1 MGERIMAALGGN
13 EISARLTHS
22 NLRERLIVGPLL
34 VPAEQLRSDQASID
48 IRLGFEFA
56 LVSPSV
62 RGSIDE
68 FSDEKL
74 SRLSTDL
81 YRKEY
86 VPLGGSLIIHPHQ
99 FILAATLEYIR
110 LPFDLMSYVIGRS
123 TWGRLGLIVATAVGI
138 QPGFAGTLTLELRNL
153 GETPL
158 TLYPGQAIGQLF
170 FHTVERG
177 PLPPDAS
184 GSGQYGGVID
194 LLPGRISSQI
204 TRIKIA
210 TLKAKNAVP

>member
-1 MGERIMAALGGN
+1 MAALGGS
-13 EISARLTHS
+13 EISARLEHPD
-22 NLRERLIVGPLL
+22 LMDRLIVSPLL
-34 VPAEQLRSDQASID
+34 VPGEQLRSDQASID

-62 RGSIDE
+62 SGSIDE
-68 FSDEKL
+68 FSSDTL
-74 SRLSTDL
+74 SRLSSDL

-86 VPLGGSLIIHPHQ
+86 VPLGGSLVIHPHQ

-110 LPFDLMSYVIGRS
+110 LPADLMSYVIGRS

-158 TLYPGQAIGQLF
+158 TLYPGQTIGQLF
-170 FHTVERG
+170 FHDVQFGKTF
-177 PLPPDAS
+177 LPA
-184 GSGQYGGVID
+184 GAGVGQYGGTID
-194 LLPGRISSQI
+194 LLPRRISSDI
-204 TRIKIA
+204 THEKITA
-210 TLKAKNAVP
+210 LKKRYTSS

>member
-1 MGERIMAALGGN
+1 MAALSGN
-13 EISARLTHS
+13 EIYKRLKHPS
-22 NLRERLIVGPLL
+22 LVYRLIVSPLL
-34 VPAEQLRSDQASID
+34 VPKEQLRNDQASID

-62 RGSIDE
+62 SGSIDE
-68 FSDEKL
+68 FSDNKL
-74 SRLSTDL
+74 LPTDL
-81 YRKEY
+81 YRKQY

-99 FILAATLEYIR
+99 FILAATLEYVR
-110 LPFDLMSYVIGRS
+110 LPSDLMSYVIGRS

-170 FHTVERG
+170 FHTVQLARSSQMKAA
-177 PLPPDAS
+177 DI
-184 GSGQYGGVID
+184 GQYGGVID
-194 LLPGRISSQI
+194 LLPRRLSSET
-204 TRIKIA
+204 TRTKILA
-210 TLKAKNAVP
+210 LRKKNTTS

>member
-1 MGERIMAALGGN
+1 MAALGGS
-13 EISARLTHS
+13 EISARLKHS
-22 NLRERLIVGPLL
+22 NLADRLVVSPLL
-34 VPAEQLRSDQASID
+34 APGDQLRSDQASID

-62 RGSIDE
+62 SGSIDE
-68 FSDEKL
+68 FSDDKL
-74 SRLSTDL
+74 SGLPTDL
-81 YRKEY
+81 YRKQY

-110 LPFDLMSYVIGRS
+110 LPPDLMSYVIGRS

-170 FHTVERG
+170 FHSVQF
-177 PLPPDAS
+177 AS
-184 GSGQYGGVID
+184 SVQPEVAAIGQYGGAID
-194 LLPGRISSQI
+194 LRPGRISSET
-204 TRIKIA
+204 TRKKILA
-210 TLKAKNAVP
+210 LKAKNILP

>member
-1 MGERIMAALGGN
+1 MTALGGS
-13 EISARLTHS
+13 EISLRLKHP
-22 NLRERLIVGPLL
+22 NLVDRLIVAPLL
-34 VPAEQLRSDQASID
+34 APEEQLRDDQASID

-68 FSDEKL
+68 FSDDRS
-74 SRLSTDL
+74 SRLSTDH

-110 LPFDLMSYVIGRS
+110 LPPDLMSYVIGRS

-158 TLYPGQAIGQLF
+158 TLHPGQAIGQLF
-170 FHTVERG
+170 FHTVRFATG
-177 PLPPDAS
+177 QQAS
-184 GSGQYGGVID
+184 APGIGQYGGSID
-194 LLPGRISSQI
+194 LLPRRISSEL
-204 TRIKIA
+204 TREKIA
-210 TLKAKNAVP
+210 ALRAKNAPV

>member
-1 MGERIMAALGGN
+1 MGERVMAALGGS
-13 EISARLTHS
+13 EIYERLKHP
-22 NLRERLIVGPLL
+22 NLIDRLIVSPLL
-34 VPAEQLRSDQASID
+34 APEEQLRSDQASID

-68 FSDEKL
+68 FSDDKL

-110 LPFDLMSYVIGRS
+110 LPPDLMSYVIGRS
-123 TWGRLGLIVATAVGI
+123 TWGRL
-138 QPGFAGTLTLELRNL
+138 
-153 GETPL
+153 
-158 TLYPGQAIGQLF
+158 
-170 FHTVERG
+170 
-177 PLPPDAS
+177 
-184 GSGQYGGVID
+184 
-194 LLPGRISSQI
+194 
-204 TRIKIA
+204 
-210 TLKAKNAVP
+210 

>member
-1 MGERIMAALGGN
+1 M
-13 EISARLTHS
+13 
-22 NLRERLIVGPLL
+22 
-34 VPAEQLRSDQASID
+34 
-48 IRLGFEFA
+48 
-56 LVSPSV
+56 SPTV

-68 FSDEKL
+68 FSEDRF
-74 SRLSTDL
+74 SRLSTDH

-110 LPFDLMSYVIGRS
+110 LPPDLMSYVIGRS

-170 FHTVERG
+170 FHNVQYAHGEKSF
-177 PLPPDAS
+177 PLRAS
-184 GSGQYGGVID
+184 VNMVG
-194 LLPGRISSQI
+194 LLTCFRAEFRPS
-204 TRIKIA
+204 
-210 TLKAKNAVP
+210 

>member
-1 MGERIMAALGGN
+1 MAVLGGN
-13 EISARLTHS
+13 EISARLKHPV
-22 NLRERLIVGPLL
+22 LKERLVVAPLL
-34 VPAEQLRSDQASID
+34 VPSEQLRDDQASID

-62 RGSIDE
+62 SGSIDE

-86 VPLGGSLIIHPHQ
+86 VPLGKSLVIHPHQ

-110 LPFDLMSYVIGRS
+110 LPSDLMSYVIGRS

-138 QPGFAGTLTLELRNL
+138 QPGFAGTLALELRNL

-158 TLYPGQAIGQLF
+158 TLYPGQTIGQLF
-170 FHTVERG
+170 FHNVKFV
-177 PLPPDAS
+177 DAQQ
-184 GSGQYGGVID
+184 GVAPNIGQYGGVID
-194 LLPGRISSQI
+194 LLPRKISSET
-204 TRIKIA
+204 TRKKILA
-210 TLKAKNAVP
+210 LTKSASA